1 MKTPAHDFDDF
12 QHTLKAQGVQT
23 ETLRIDD
30 KGTIVLG
37 QAKEAFVS
45 QHLEQLPTIMGEGAA
60 EFSVVGQ
67 LGQGGMGTIHLAR
80 QSVIEREVA
89 VKESRNQTS
98 AQNLASELLNEGIV
112 TGQLEHPNIVPMYA
126 LGKNTKGHVLLVM
139 KRIEGRAWS
148 ELLRE
153 YRASDDESH
162 LERHLRILI
171 DVSEAIAFA
180 HTKGIVHCDLKPQ
193 NIMLGSFGEVYVL
206 DWGLALAFR
215 DDAIKGAPSAASR
228 KGISGTPAYM
238 APEMTLVDEII
249 DEKTDVYLLGAILFE
264 ILTGRPPHDR
274 VDVMKGL
281 HDAFLSKV
289 TIDDEVPDEIKQ
301 ICLKALKRNADERFA
316 DVRALIEAI
325 EGFLDHASARALE
338 KAARSRLQ
346 IIEENPSSKSDVE
359 LQRIFAESLFGFDQA
374 LKSWPES
381 TSIRDGRRRAL
392 TAMARYELHQGNHE
406 TAQRLLNNL
415 EVPDDLKRA
424 LDEHE
429 QNKAQQAREFESYRR
444 AFFEQDSAVGTRAR
458 AIFIGAIGILW
469 CLFQF
474 SLAFVKR
481 GTDFQPNA
489 TQQMTAIFVMLLA
502 SAIVSFIKRK
512 VLFENRV
519 SASYIWALFAFFL
532 GLEATWALGAAAQV
546 PTVFTFAFSHVV
558 MAAMSGILATRD
570 RRFLP
575 GLFYLIGCLSVFYP
589 KHMLELNGLAVL
601 LSAGGIALLLFSA
614 DKKAQTQ

>member
-1 MKTPAHDFDDF
+1 
-12 QHTLKAQGVQT
+12 
-23 ETLRIDD
+23 
-30 KGTIVLG
+30 
-37 QAKEAFVS
+37 
-45 QHLEQLPTIMGEGAA
+45 
-60 EFSVVGQ
+60 
-67 LGQGGMGTIHLAR
+67 
-80 QSVIEREVA
+80 
-89 VKESRNQTS
+89 
-98 AQNLASELLNEGIV
+98 
-112 TGQLEHPNIVPMYA
+112 
-126 LGKNTKGHVLLVM
+126 
-139 KRIEGRAWS
+139 
-148 ELLRE
+148 
-153 YRASDDESH
+153 
-162 LERHLRILI
+162 
-171 DVSEAIAFA
+171 
-180 HTKGIVHCDLKPQ
+180 
-193 NIMLGSFGEVYVL
+193 
-206 DWGLALAFR
+206 
-215 DDAIKGAPSAASR
+215 
-228 KGISGTPAYM
+228 M

-392 TAMARYELHQGNHE
+392 IAMARYELHQGNHE

-429 QNKAQQAREFESYRR
+429 QNKAQQAREFENYRR

-489 TQQMTAIFVMLLA
+489 TQQMAAIFVMLLA

-532 GLEATWALGAAAQV
+532 GIEATWALGAAAQI

-575 GLFYLIGCLSVFYP
+575 GLFYSIGCLSAFYP

-601 LSAGGIALLLFSA
+601 LSAGGIALLLFRA
-614 DKKAQTQ
+614 DKKAQSQ